1 LTSVFFIEARALGR
15 WDRVGTVAAAERW
28 LADLG
33 LPHGMP
39 FVLREDGSP
48 DGVANRW
55 LASLPTHGCRSPRT
69 WRAYALNWA
78 EWARFLQG
86 RGAAPLAASGEEVA
100 AFYAAQRL
108 DRSGA
113 SVARA
118 TWNRKVAAL
127 ENFYRWAI
135 DRGLT
140 TSCPFAYREG
150 WARGSDGVVRSVRR
164 NLAKERAGRPHAT
177 VRWLESDRLALF
189 LRVGLGGLLPDGSED
204 PAFAGRNAARNR
216 AFGELL
222 AASGLRAQ
230 EASLL
235 LVHELPTASGPSD
248 RLVALNVPAAVA
260 KGGVARRTIVS
271 TTALRM
277 IESYVLL
284 ERATGRGRWSPAGA
298 LQVQEAT
305 ADGGRVDGR
314 LVRWATLDVHV
325 RARLVKNG
333 VALTWPLSAGGGPMV
348 DWSGVFARATERCRA
363 FEPGFPRVTP
373 HTLRHTFAVHTLRRL
388 VSQTV
393 RRVREHEDDPA
404 LDVLAG
410 YWRVHDPLLA
420 LRDLLGHASVTTTQV
435 YLHAIDPTRLLA
447 SVDEEMEAS
456 DGEGLEE
463 CRAA

>member
-1 LTSVFFIEARALGR
+1 LTSVFFIEAEALGR
-15 WDRVGTVAAAERW
+15 WDRVGTVPAAERW

-39 FVLREDGSP
+39 FVLREDGLP
-48 DGVANRW
+48 DRVANRW
-55 LASLPTHGCRSPRT
+55 LASLPTYGCRSPST
-69 WRAYALNWA
+69 WKAYALNWA
-78 EWARFLQG
+78 EWARFLLV
-86 RGAAPLAASGEEVA
+86 RGVAPLAASGEDVA
-100 AFYAAQRL
+100 AFYSAQRL
-108 DRSGA
+108 ERSGA

-140 TSCPFAYREG
+140 KSSPFAYREV
-150 WARGSDGVVRSVRR
+150 WARGDGAVRSMRR

-177 VRWLESDRLALF
+177 LRWLESDRLALF
-189 LRVGLGGLLPDGSED
+189 LSVGLGGLLPDGSED
-204 PAFAGRNAARNR
+204 PTFTGRNTARNR

-235 LVHELPTASGPSD
+235 LVHELPAAGGPRD
-248 RLVALNVPAAVA
+248 RLVALDVPAAVA
-260 KGGVARRTIVS
+260 KGGVPRRTIVS
-271 TTALRM
+271 TAALRM
-277 IESYVLL
+277 IDSYMRL
-284 ERATGRGRWSPAGA
+284 ERPTGDRAWLPAGA
-298 LQVQEAT
+298 LQVRDAS
-305 ADGGRVDGR
+305 ADGGRVGER
-314 LVRWATLDVHV
+314 LVRWATLDVHA
-325 RARLVKNG
+325 RGRLVKDG
-333 VALTWPLSAGGGPMV
+333 AALTWPLSAGGGPML

-393 RRVREHEDDPA
+393 RRVREHEHDPA

-420 LRDLLGHASVTTTQV
+420 LRDLLGHASITTTQV

-447 SVDEEMEAS
+447 SVDEELEAS
-456 DGEGLEE
+456 VGEEVE
-463 CRAA
+463 RCQAA

>member
-1 LTSVFFIEARALGR
+1 LTSVFFIEAEALGR
-15 WDRVGTVAAAERW
+15 WDGVGTVAAAERW

-33 LPHGMP
+33 LPDGMP
-39 FVLREDGSP
+39 FVLRSDGSP
-48 DGVANRW
+48 DRVSNRW
-55 LASLPTHGCRSPRT
+55 LASLPTHGCRSSST

-78 EWARFLQG
+78 EWARFLDA
-86 RGAAPLAASGEEVA
+86 RGVAPLGATAEDVA

-108 DRSGA
+108 DPGGA

-135 DRGLT
+135 DQALT
-140 TSCPFAYREG
+140 TSSPFVYRDA

-177 VRWLESDRLALF
+177 LRWLESDRLAFF

-204 PAFAGRNAARNR
+204 PTFTGRNAGRNR

-230 EASLL
+230 EASYL
-235 LVHELPTASGPSD
+235 LVHELPAADGPRD
-248 RLVALNVPAAVA
+248 RLVALNVPGAIA
-260 KGGVARRTIVS
+260 KGGVPRRTIVS
-271 TTALRM
+271 TAALRM
-277 IESYVLL
+277 IESYVRL
-284 ERATGRGRWSPAGA
+284 ERPTGRGGWSLVGA
-298 LQVQEAT
+298 LRVGEAT
-305 ADGGRVDGR
+305 ADGGRVEGR
-314 LVRWATLDVHV
+314 LVRWATVDVHA
-325 RARLVKNG
+325 RARLVEDG
-333 VALTWPLSAGGGPMV
+333 VAVTWALSAAGGPMV
-348 DWSGVFARATERCRA
+348 DWSGVFARATDRCRA

-393 RRVREHEDDPA
+393 KRVREYEDDPA

-447 SVDEEMEAS
+447 SVDEKLEAS
-456 DGEGLEE
+456 VGEGLEE